1 MQGRGKPTSRCRI
14 LMLSLVYLYCLL
26 LWHGASAASTAANQ
40 FPSLEDSA
48 DMVRLSRLVY
58 HFNHEDKD
66 YCKTYTNDDHGYSC
80 EWYEHYAWVG
90 TKVMLA
96 TNSRKGLI
104 VVAFAGTDDIRSSLE
119 DVNLAMTSF
128 GNNGTV
134 ALSDPGIQIHAGF
147 NNAVFSHG
155 IWEDIYTRVRD
166 LLQEHPSYKIWTTGH
181 SLGAANAVLTATA
194 LAIEGYSAVS
204 VTVGCPRIGNSMW
217 RDYFDSTN
225 SLEDRLSIWRLVLA
239 WDLIP
244 RLPDFHF
251 YHIGHTIQLWSEK
264 HGSAKYAPDTV
275 EGTPAMVFLLVGCFS
290 LFCFCL
296 IHPFLTHR
304 GPFVAID
311 RWIFLAYYQHYG
323 DEAKGY
329 AGVDASWA
337 IKPHVMPSA
346 MTYHFIWHYVSAIEE
361 VEDQGLWV
369 TDFKTI
375 GYEMDAMDS

>member
-1 MQGRGKPTSRCRI
+1 
-14 LMLSLVYLYCLL
+14 MLSLVYLYCLL

-80 EWYEHYAWVG
+80 EWYEHYTWVG

-134 ALSDPGIQIHAGF
+134 ALPDPGIQIHAGF

-155 IWEDIYTRVRD
+155 IWEDICTRVRD

-264 HGSAKYAPDTV
+264 HGSGKYAPDTV
-275 EGTPAMVFLLVGCFS
+275 E
-290 LFCFCL
+290 
-296 IHPFLTHR
+296 
-304 GPFVAID
+304 
-311 RWIFLAYYQHYG
+311 AYYQHYG